1 MSVERHRARTEDQK
15 LFRRQEILSAA
26 QSHFEDVGYE
36 SFSMANLAKLSGV
49 AKGTLYLYFT
59 SREEVFLALYGQILL
74 SWSDYFVSGLH
85 VGMDDREYCVRLH
98 NTAMAAD
105 GFVSLL
111 VRLEHI
117 IEHNVSFS
125 QMMESKRLFAKRIGY
140 IAEAT
145 APALGLT
152 QAQATELVKAMGVL
166 LIGVSG
172 ADQGPNLQD
181 ESVPEDVQSF
191 IDSFASEKLFVTNA
205 CFIIRGI
212 RADKGSRA

>member
-1 MSVERHRARTEDQK
+1 MTIQGQRARTQDQK
-15 LFRRQEILSAA
+15 LFRRQEILDAA

-59 SREEVFLALYGQILL
+59 TREEVFLALYAQNLI
-74 SWSDYFVSGLH
+74 SWSSHFISGLH
-85 VGMDDREYCVRLH
+85 PDMDERAYCTRLH

-105 GFVSLL
+105 GFVPLL

-125 QMMESKRLFAKRIGY
+125 HLIASKRLFAQRLAG
-140 IAEAT
+140 IAEAS
-145 APALGLT
+145 APVLGLT
-152 QAQATELVKAMGVL
+152 PAQATELVKALGVL

-172 ADQGPNLQD
+172 ADQGPSLQD
-181 ESVPEDVQSF
+181 ELVPHDVQNF
-191 IDSFASEKLFVTNA
+191 IDGFASEKLFVTNA
-205 CFIIRGI
+205 CLIIRGI
-212 RADKGSRA
+212 RAGEAAGA